1 MISMRKQVARKVL
14 FFSLLLAVSLALVEC
29 HTPTKKVLIKTSYG
43 NMKVRLYD
51 ETPQHRDNFLK
62 LVEESFYDSLL
73 FHRVIEG
80 FMIQGGD
87 PESRQAPA
95 QKRLGNGGPGYTI
108 PAEIVYPQYFHKKGV
123 LAAARQGDQVNPEK
137 RSSGSQFYI
146 VQGKTFSEEGLDSL
160 ATSLGERKLQ
170 GKMFEL
176 ITPFQDSLMRMQ
188 TRGDQEGFQALIA
201 KIREEAQNSLKDEA
215 PASIPQE
222 LREAYTSVGGVPF
235 LDQGYT
241 VFGEVEEG
249 LDVIDKIAAVET
261 DSYDRPL
268 QNVTLSME
276 IIEE

>member
-1 MISMRKQVARKVL
+1 MISMRVKRARRVL
-14 FFSLLLAVSLALVEC
+14 FFSLLLAMSMALVKC
-29 HTPTKKVLIKTSYG
+29 HTPEKKILIKTSYG

-62 LVEESFYDSLL
+62 LVQESFYDSLL

-87 PESRQAPA
+87 PDSRQAPA
-95 QKRLGNGGPGYTI
+95 QKRLGNGGPGYTV
-108 PAEIVYPQYFHKKGV
+108 PAEIVYPKYFHKKGV

-160 ATSLGERKLQ
+160 ETSLGERKLQ

-201 KIREEAQNSLKDEA
+201 IIKEQAENSLKDED
-215 PASIPQE
+215 PISIPKE
-222 LREAYTSVGGVPF
+222 VREVYTSLGGVPF

-249 LDVIDKIAAVET
+249 LEVIDKIAAVET
-261 DSYDRPL
+261 DPYDRPL
-268 QNVTLSME
+268 KNVTLSME